1 MGRAT
6 KETSKKER
14 DIMGLMLTKNLKLEN
29 KDSPMKGMQHQQERW
44 NTQSETS
51 KSLINLILKRS
62 KRIEMYKTNW
72 LYLNWYQALAQVAPI
87 QDLILVSTIH

>member
-29 KDSPMKGMQHQQERW
+29 KDSPMKGMQHQQER
-44 NTQSETS
+44 
-51 KSLINLILKRS
+51 
-62 KRIEMYKTNW
+62 
-72 LYLNWYQALAQVAPI
+72 
-87 QDLILVSTIH
+87 